1 MRHASF
7 VLFFFFSILRHPPR
21 STLFPYT
28 TLFRSDQVASQG
40 AHVANLWSRHQPG
53 GLSQGAI
60 PGKHRRMTGNLVQ
73 GGPRAKENPAL
84 GCTRVPLQAG
94 NSPGLVKVAHL
105 KLPPFHVAQR
115 SSAP

>member
-53 GLSQGAI
+53 GLSQGSI
-60 PGKHRRMTGNLVQ
+60 PGKHCRMTGNLVRSEEHTSELQ
-73 GGPRAKENPAL
+73 SRQYLVCRLLLEKKKTTGRDGLNSDSLPAL
-84 GCTRVPLQAG
+84 
-94 NSPGLVKVAHL
+94 
-105 KLPPFHVAQR
+105 R
-115 SSAP
+115 SSR